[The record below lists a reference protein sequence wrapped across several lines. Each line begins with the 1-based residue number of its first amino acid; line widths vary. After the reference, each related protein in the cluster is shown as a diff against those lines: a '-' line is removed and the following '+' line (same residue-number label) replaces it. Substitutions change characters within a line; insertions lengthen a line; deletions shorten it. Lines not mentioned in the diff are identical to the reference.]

1 MYWRIGCWFS
11 AFPFLPSLP
20 LRGICAYLRQIS
32 DLRRVTTAP
41 AGSDLGTAPNQAPPI
56 YMEHMENVE
65 EYMGGAL
72 FRSISF
78 LGGDNMLCQGEESIL
93 K

>member
-1 MYWRIGCWFS
+1 MPTLARSGHGR
-11 AFPFLPSLP
+11 
-20 LRGICAYLRQIS
+20 RGVPAV
-32 DLRRVTTAP
+32 RVGTAP
-41 AGSDLGTAPNQAPPI
+41 AGSNGLGTEESSTTYIYI

>member
-1 MYWRIGCWFS
+1 MMMRRRRKCLHWHGPGTVAVAFRRSGS
-11 AFPFLPSLP
+11 AR
-20 LRGICAYLRQIS
+20 LRPDQM
-32 DLRRVTTAP
+32 DLERK
-41 AGSDLGTAPNQAPPI
+41 NQAPPIYI